1 MAGASYVRT
10 TPDGEPL
17 PPEADWEIA
26 PGVIEGSQSY
36 ELTPETCDIEY
47 WTKYVVQGSL
57 QGIVRG
63 RRPEFSVPDFLR
75 EPGHPLREN
84 LIMEFAFRSMSED
97 YATRGPSYLIPV
109 APTNEERDFFAT
121 QVIDE
126 ARHSMIFR
134 KHLLDLDVP
143 EDELDDL
150 VESVAGADRD
160 RILQPIWDWVFPDF
174 NDDYIAGVVILTV
187 LLEGVLA
194 PTTELS
200 ERKWRPI
207 STPTADVERGA
218 CVDEI
223 RHLAVGSYIVKRHL
237 ERHPEDLDHVLD
249 VITQGRD
256 LWASLPTP
264 ELVFKRESLFQEG
277 MELIRDQIGD
287 YEIEDGI
294 RLVDT
299 TAEQRMM
306 LALDWSREVQDARLR
321 YMGLEAAIPQEAKL

>member
-1 MAGASYVRT
+1 M
-10 TPDGEPL
+10 DGEAL
-17 PPEADWEIA
+17 PPEADWATA
-26 PGVIEGSQSY
+26 PGVIEGSMAY
-36 ELTPETCDIEY
+36 ELTPEICDLEY
-47 WTKYVVQGSL
+47 WIKYVPQGSL
-57 QGIVRG
+57 RGLVRG
-63 RRPEFSVPDFLR
+63 RRPEFDVPDFLR

-97 YATRGPSYLIPV
+97 YATRGPAYLIPH

-126 ARHSMIFR
+126 ARHSQTFR
-134 KHLLDLDVP
+134 LHLVDLGVP
-143 EDELDDL
+143 EDEVLDTA
-150 VESVAGADRD
+150 ERVAGADRD
-160 RILQPIWDWVFPDF
+160 KILQPIWDWVFPDF
-174 NDDYIAGVVILTV
+174 DGDYIAGVVILTI

-207 STPTADVERGA
+207 STPTADIERGA

-237 ERHPEDLDHVLD
+237 ERHPEDRGHVLE
-249 VITQGRD
+249 VITEGRK
-256 LWASLPTP
+256 LWSSLPTA
-264 ELVFKRESLFQEG
+264 ELVYRRESLFQEG
-277 MELIRDQIGD
+277 LEMIRDELGD
-287 YEIEDGI
+287 YEIEDG
-294 RLVDT
+294 VKMADT

-321 YMGLEAAIPQEAKL
+321 YMGLEDAIPQEAKL